1 MKRLLLLAGLC
12 LPLSAQDFSKVTV
25 EKFIGGYRFTEGP
38 VWSHEGGFLLFSD
51 VPSGRILK
59 VTPGEPAVVFRD
71 KTQGGSGNALD
82 GQGRV
87 YTCETRGRRVVRADR
102 NGKLEVLAERWE
114 GKRLNAPN
122 DIAVRKD
129 GNAYFTDPAFGSQSD
144 TRELDFYGVYQITP
158 KKELKVV
165 ARPVGRPNGI
175 ALSPNGRVLYVANSD
190 ERNVRAYDLDG
201 KGEASGERILI
212 AKTGGI
218 PDGLRTDEKGNLY
231 VAADGVGVYSPQ
243 GKQLGT
249 ITVPEPPSGCAFA
262 DDKMLFITARTA
274 VYLVKMAA
282 ESR

>member
-1 MKRLLLLAGLC
+1 M
-12 LPLSAQDFSKVTV
+12 
-25 EKFIGGYRFTEGP
+25 
-38 VWSHEGGFLLFSD
+38 
-51 VPSGRILK
+51 
-59 VTPGEPAVVFRD
+59 
-71 KTQGGSGNALD
+71 
-82 GQGRV
+82 
-87 YTCETRGRRVVRADR
+87 
-102 NGKLEVLAERWE
+102 
-114 GKRLNAPN
+114 
-122 DIAVRKD
+122 
-129 GNAYFTDPAFGSQSD
+129 
-144 TRELDFYGVYQITP
+144 
-158 KKELKVV
+158 
-165 ARPVGRPNGI
+165 
-175 ALSPNGRVLYVANSD
+175 LYVANSD

-201 KGEASGERILI
+201 KGEASGERVLI